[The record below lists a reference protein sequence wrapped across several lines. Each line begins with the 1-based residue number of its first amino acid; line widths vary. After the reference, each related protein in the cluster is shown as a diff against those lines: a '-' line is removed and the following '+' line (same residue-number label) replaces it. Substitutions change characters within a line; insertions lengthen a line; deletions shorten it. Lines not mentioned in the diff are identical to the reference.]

1 MWSGDAR
8 GAAANGGADVCGE
21 TLAAMARASRAARS
35 RLSLMS
41 EQTTLPRADSFI
53 AEPRIG
59 DEAIG
64 GAVQSARRC
73 DTSARAGLLSYLFNK
88 LTRWRIMLLTQL
100 LDAVVI
106 VVIALLVYPIT
117 GKSHGLI
124 FSFNYLLGA
133 GMVAVVAHFSFYQ
146 AGLYEIDALLNPP
159 RAIKSLSLRWTA
171 VFMMLAAFAALVHV
185 PNLFSRLWFA
195 GFYVGGVAG
204 VGIERCAV
212 ARLIR
217 VWIARGHHT
226 MCVAVVGA
234 NPLAESLIAKFRHNS
249 LGIHFIGVFDDRN
262 RDKRR
267 PVAGIAQLGTIAD
280 LLEYSRVHGV
290 DLVVVTLPI
299 AAAARIQHVLRQLR
313 QQPLNVRLLP
323 GPLGL
328 DPLSPI
334 RIARAELPGVQLM
347 SVADRPI
354 SDVALFA
361 KQMMDRGG
369 AAAALLLFSPVLLA
383 CVIGI
388 KLCSPGPVLFRQP
401 RIGFKGRP
409 FDILKLRTMHVAAQA
424 HTELTRRDD
433 ARVYKFGSLLR
444 RTSLDELPQLINV
457 LRGDMSLVGPRPHMP
472 QARAAGALY
481 FDAVAEY
488 ADRHRVKPGITG
500 WAQVNGWRGPTETV
514 EQIERRVAHDIY
526 YIDNWSLFLDVA
538 ILAKTV
544 LVGFHGKNAF

>member
-1 MWSGDAR
+1 MFDQ
-8 GAAANGGADVCGE
+8 V
-21 TLAAMARASRAARS
+21 AS
-35 RLSLMS
+35 
-41 EQTTLPRADSFI
+41 PRATNNVTTARLAGTRDT
-53 AEPRIG
+53 R
-59 DEAIG
+59 
-64 GAVQSARRC
+64 SA
-73 DTSARAGLLSYLFNK
+73 TLQAALLSYLFNK
-88 LTRWRIMLLTQL
+88 MTRWRLRLLTQM
-100 LDAVVI
+100 LDVLVI

-117 GKSHGLI
+117 GRSHGLI
-124 FSFNYLLGA
+124 FSSTYLLGA
-133 GMVAVVAHFSFYQ
+133 SMIAVVAHFSFYQ
-146 AGLYEIDALLNPP
+146 AGLYEMDALLDPP
-159 RAIKSLSLRWTA
+159 RAIKILGLRWTA
-171 VFMMLAAFAALVHV
+171 AFMMLAAFAALVHV
-185 PNLFSRLWFA
+185 PNLFSRLWFT
-195 GFYVGGVAG
+195 GFYVGGIAG
-204 VGIERCAV
+204 VGIGRCAI

-217 VWIARGHHT
+217 VWIARGHH
-226 MCVAVVGA
+226 MMSVAIVGA
-234 NPLAESLIAKFRHNS
+234 NPLAKSLIAKFRNNG
-249 LGIHFIGVFDDRN
+249 LGISFVGVFDDRE
-262 RDKRR
+262 RDQRP
-267 PVAGIAQLGTIAD
+267 PVAGIQQRGTIDD
-280 LLEYSRVHGV
+280 LLAYSRAHGV

-299 AAAARIQHVLRQLR
+299 AAAARIQRVLRQLR

-323 GPLGL
+323 GPIGL

-334 RIARAELPGVQLM
+334 RVARAELPGVQLI

-361 KQMMDRGG
+361 KTMLDRGG
-369 AAAALLLFSPVLLA
+369 AAAALLMFSPVLLA

-388 KLCSPGPVLFRQP
+388 KLSSPGPILFRQP
-401 RIGFKGRP
+401 RIGFKGRA
-409 FDILKLRTMHVAAQA
+409 FDILKLRTMHVSEQA

-433 ARVYKFGSLLR
+433 NRVYAFGSLLR

-472 QARAAGALY
+472 QARAGGALY

-526 YIDNWSLFLDVA
+526 YIDNWSLFLDIA